1 MHPEKVSEVGVEL
14 VKKFEGL
21 HKVGE
26 DGLIYP
32 YMCPAGKLTQGYGE
46 TKGIKKGITWTK
58 SECEQRLIASLCDH
72 AEVIYKAVK
81 VPLTQNQFDAI
92 LSFVYNLGGPNFRS
106 STLLKKLNAE
116 EYDEVPEQLMRW
128 NKARVNGKLKAL
140 AGLTRRRTAEAEL
153 FSKDVKSPDED
164 GGEVMVQKPQANALK
179 PLSKSKTMV
188 GAGVGGVAVGLS
200 EVSSQLE
207 GFISY
212 SDTLKTVFL
221 VLAIAGIALAAY
233 SRFKDHKEG
242 VH

>member
-1 MHPEKVSEVGVEL
+1 MHPEKVSQVGVDL

-21 HKVGE
+21 HKLGE

-58 SECEQRLIASLCDH
+58 SESEQKLIASLCDH
-72 AEVIYKAVK
+72 AEVIYKSVK
-81 VPLTQNQFDAI
+81 VPLTQNQFDAL

-140 AGLTRRRTAEAEL
+140 KGLTRRRSAEAEL
-153 FSKDVKSPDED
+153 FSKDAKAPDED
-164 GGEVMVQKPQANALK
+164 DGEIMVQKPQANALK

-188 GAGVGGVAVGLS
+188 GAGVGGVGVALS
-200 EVSSQLE
+200 EVSTQLE

-233 SRFKDHKEG
+233 ARFKDHKEG